1 MDLNA
6 PTCTEAVVHDGKV
19 FGPVL
24 HAGMMNEQPSRWCK
38 ETWDSRS
45 QVWLQENMP
54 TGVKYSQQVWEET
67 RNPGEREEVQD

>member
-1 MDLNA
+1 MEVNA
-6 PTCTEAVVHDGKV
+6 PMGTQAAAHNREV

-24 HAGMMNEQPSRWCK
+24 HAGMMNEQSRKQCK
-38 ETWDSRS
+38 ETLDSRS

-67 RNPGEREEVQD
+67 QNPGEREEVWN